1 MNVKLSFRIS
11 LWYVR
16 RLFRYWKEVEK
27 QKLLLYTNTIKCSI
41 WGKSQQGTS
50 FLEHFRNFLV
60 LRFPKV
66 LRCFQFW
73 VSGNFLFHSCQAKIL
88 FKRSQILWSH
98 LCICW
103 KQKNFTNG
111 LNSVV
116 WVLRLWV
123 EVTLH
128 ICQILVDLKLHQG
141 KCKLYPIHFF

>member
-1 MNVKLSFRIS
+1 MNVKLSLRIS
-11 LWYVR
+11 LWYVQ
-16 RLFRYWKEVEK
+16 RLSRYWKVVEK
-27 QKLLLYTNTIKCSI
+27 QKLLLSTNTIKCSI

-98 LCICW
+98 CASVGNRKIFDEWVKLCSV
-103 KQKNFTNG
+103 G
-111 LNSVV
+111 LEIVGGGYITHLSDFG
-116 WVLRLWV
+116 WFK
-123 EVTLH
+123 TSS
-128 ICQILVDLKLHQG
+128 G
-141 KCKLYPIHFF
+141 